1 MNIQASKVEVS
12 RKEWECY
19 VDTPDSIIK
28 DVNSGIT
35 EILMTTH
42 DPVMAQKRIY
52 DFLNIYR
59 TYGFRDS
66 ECERV
71 ATDIINAYYDSYID
85 RWASFRTVH

>member
-42 DPVMAQKRIY
+42 NPVMAQKRIY
-52 DFLNIYR
+52 DFLDLYR

-66 ECERV
+66 ECDRA
-71 ATDIINAYYDSYID
+71 ATDIINAYYKSHIN
-85 RWASFRTVH
+85 RWASFQTVH

>member
-1 MNIQASKVEVS
+1 MIIQASKVEVS

-19 VDTPDSIIK
+19 VDTPDLIIK

-52 DFLNIYR
+52 DFLNLYK
-59 TYGFRDS
+59 TYGFRDP

-71 ATDIINAYYDSYID
+71 ATDIINAYYKSHIN
-85 RWASFRTVH
+85 RWANFKTVH

>member
-42 DPVMAQKRIY
+42 NPVMAQKRIY
-52 DFLNIYR
+52 DFLDLYR
-59 TYGFRDS
+59 TYGFSDS
-66 ECERV
+66 ECQSI
-71 ATDIINAYYDSYID
+71 ATDIINAYYKSSIN
-85 RWASFRTVH
+85 RWASFQSVH

>member
-42 DPVMAQKRIY
+42 NPVMAQKRIY
-52 DFLNIYR
+52 EFLTLYK

-66 ECERV
+66 ECESV
-71 ATDIINAYYDSYID
+71 ATDIINVYYDSYIN
-85 RWASFRTVH
+85 RWASFQTVH